1 MSFAHLHVHT
11 EYSILDGFS
20 NIKALVKRAKELD
33 MPALAI
39 TDHGTMYGAVDFYHA
54 AKEVDLK
61 PIIGLEGYLAA
72 RGMKDRDPQ
81 KDKRSSHLLLL
92 AENQTGYK
100 NLLKIATASQLEGF
114 YYRPRIDHDFLA
126 AHSEGLIATS
136 GCMAAEIPRA
146 INQGNLERAQKKIAW
161 YYDVFGPDNF
171 FLELQQHEIPE
182 LEKINKSLIEMGP
195 HFNARFIATNDVH
208 YINPADAVLQD
219 VLLAIQ
225 TGKILSDPD
234 RMRMTDE
241 TYYLRTPEEMRAI
254 FSEVPGAIEN
264 TLLIAERCDVD
275 LGFKEYH
282 LPNFP
287 VPDGKTPDGYL
298 REICEKGL
306 LKRYQDRASNPEI
319 RERLEYEL
327 GIIKS
332 MGFDA
337 YFLIVWDLIQYAQEK
352 GIWYN
357 ARGSAAGSI
366 VSYCLEITPIDPLEH
381 NLIFERFLN
390 PGRISM
396 PDIDLDFPD
405 NRRAEMMHY
414 CAEKYGHDKVAQI
427 ITFGTMKARAAIRDV
442 GRVMDIPLQE
452 VDRVAKAIPNQPP
465 MSIEEALESSPDFRQ
480 LYNDA
485 PYLQSL
491 IDTAKGVEGTVRNA
505 GTHAAGVVVTDR
517 PVEEY
522 SPLHRPTG
530 NLGDSPINTVTQYEM
545 SVVDKL
551 GLLKIDFL
559 GLSTLTIMAL
569 ASELIE
575 QRHGVKLTL
584 NNIPDDDPETFELI
598 GRGETIGLFQVESSG
613 MRRYLKEMK
622 PTRLEHVIAMVA
634 LYRPG
639 PMDFIPDY
647 IDRMHN
653 RQEISYRHE
662 GLIPIYE
669 ETFGIPVYQD
679 QIMHSAV
686 AIAGYTLSE
695 SDSLRKAVAKKKAG
709 ELNKHKKKFISG
721 AIERGVDQKTAED
734 IFTDWE
740 KFARYGFNKAH
751 AADYGLISVQTAYL
765 KTHYPVEYMTAVLT
779 VYQNNTDK
787 VTLYASESRQ
797 MGIEVLAPNVNFSC
811 WGFTIEDNP
820 QGEFCIRF
828 GLGAIKNVGEGPVEV
843 IIQGRGEQPF
853 KDVND
858 FLRRVDMRK
867 VGKRA
872 LESLIQVG
880 ALDDFGSRPAL
891 LESMDRIIAVS
902 SSNFQAADAGQVS
915 MFGGETGL
923 TETIRLP
930 EAKTK
935 VSRRT
940 QLDWER
946 ELIGLYVSD
955 HPLST
960 VMDNLQQHVSHFAQ
974 DLSEAKHQERV
985 SVAGIV
991 TKIRQHQTKNG
1002 KAMAF
1007 ATIEDIQGSID
1018 LVIFP
1023 NTWNKYAEII
1033 RFDEIIYVKGKAD
1046 TYSGDTKVLVDQV
1059 RTSISQVESIE
1070 GSPKPAIQPPKV
1082 TPPLQTPVSP
1092 PVTKP
1097 TEEIPAPVEDKA
1109 ETKEVPP
1116 KQAPPPPDAFPPD
1129 WKKEPAA
1136 EKDPEK
1142 PQAPPEKDKPAP
1154 ELPAE
1159 EIPAS
1164 VDDKAEIKEIPPKQ
1178 APPNKEK
1185 PAPERSAKII
1195 LEEDATY
1202 LITVILK
1209 NRGDTLRDK
1218 LRLRQVYGTL
1228 ISFPGKDRFAFQ
1240 ITENDH
1246 SHLLEFPN
1254 ASTCVTKE
1262 LMNHLRDMLGRDN
1275 VQVEKYLF

>member
-20 NIKALVKRAKELD
+20 NIKSLVKRAKDLN

-39 TDHGTMYGAVDFYHA
+39 TDHGTMFGVVDFYHA
-54 AKEVDLK
+54 AKDIGIR
-61 PIIGLEGYLAA
+61 PIIGVEAYLAA
-72 RGMKDRDPQ
+72 RGMDDRDPQ
-81 KDKRSSHLLLL
+81 HDKRSSHLLLL

-100 NLLKIATASQLEGF
+100 NLLKIASAAQLAGF
-114 YYRPRIDHDFLA
+114 YYFPRIDHEFLA
-126 AHSEGLIATS
+126 AHSQGIIATS

-146 INQGNLERAQKKIAW
+146 INQGQHEEARKKLDW
-161 YYDVFGPDNF
+161 YYEVFGRDNF
-171 FLELQQHEIPE
+171 YLELQQHEIPE
-182 LEKINKSLIEMGP
+182 LENINRALVELGP
-195 HFNARFIATNDVH
+195 RYNANFVATNDVH
-208 YINPADAVLQD
+208 YINPSDAVLQD

-241 TYYLRTPEEMRAI
+241 TYYLRTPEEMRGI
-254 FSEVPGAIEN
+254 FSEVPGAIKN
-264 TLLIAERCDVD
+264 TLLIAERCHVD
-275 LGFKEYH
+275 LDFKEYH

-298 REICEKGL
+298 RELCETGL
-306 LKRYQDRASNPEI
+306 RKRYQSRADDPEI
-319 RERLEYEL
+319 RARLDYEL
-327 GIIKS
+327 EIIKS

-337 YFLIVWDLIQYAQEK
+337 YFLIVWDLIQYAQRN

-390 PGRISM
+390 PGRVSM

-405 NRRAEMMHY
+405 DRRAEMMHY
-414 CAEKYGHDKVAQI
+414 CADKYGHDKVAQI

-452 VDRVAKAIPNQPP
+452 VDRVAKAIPNLPP
-465 MSIEEALESSPDFRQ
+465 MSIEEALIKSPEFQQ

-485 PYLQSL
+485 PYLQNL
-491 IDTAKGVEGTVRNA
+491 INTAKGVEGTIRNA

-530 NLGDSPINTVTQYEM
+530 NIGDSPIDTVTQYEM
-545 SVVDKL
+545 SVVDRL

-569 ASELIE
+569 ACELIE

-584 NNIPDDDPETFELI
+584 ENIPVDDPETFQLI

-662 GLIPIYE
+662 QLIPIYE
-669 ETFGIPVYQD
+669 ETFGIPVYQE

-686 AIAGYTLSE
+686 AIAGYTPSE
-695 SDSLRKAVAKKKAG
+695 ADSLRKAVAKKKVADL
-709 ELNKHKKKFISG
+709 EKHKKKFISG
-721 AIERGVDQKTAED
+721 AVDRGLEEKVAEE

-765 KTHYPVEYMTAVLT
+765 KTHYPVEYMAALLT

-787 VTLYASESRQ
+787 VTLYASECRQ
-797 MGIEVLAPNVNFSC
+797 MGIEVLAPNVNYSC
-811 WGFTIEDNP
+811 WGFTIENGSED
-820 QGEFCIRF
+820 ESCIRF
-828 GLGAIKNVGEGPVEV
+828 GLGAVKNVGEGPVEE
-843 IIQGRGEQPF
+843 IIQGRGDKSFQ
-853 KDVND
+853 DVND
-858 FLRRVDMRK
+858 FLRRVDLRK

-880 ALDDFGSRPAL
+880 ALDDIGNRPAL
-891 LESMDRIIAVS
+891 LESMDRILSISAS
-902 SSNFQAADAGQVS
+902 TFQAADAGQLS
-915 MFGGETGL
+915 MFGAGTGL
-923 TETIRLP
+923 TEVIKLS
-930 EAKTK
+930 EARTMIN
-935 VSRRT
+935 RRA

-955 HPLST
+955 HPLNT
-960 VMDNLQQHVSHFAQ
+960 VLDSLKQHVSHFAQ

-1007 ATIEDIQGSID
+1007 ATIEDIQGTID
-1018 LVIFP
+1018 LVLFP
-1023 NTWNKYAEII
+1023 NAWKQFGDLV

-1046 TYSGDTKVLVDQV
+1046 TNGGDTKVLVDQV
-1059 RTSISQVESIE
+1059 ATNLTQVESIPE
-1070 GSPKPAIQPPKV
+1070 ISSPPAKSSREAFQPPPEEEV
-1082 TPPLQTPVSP
+1082 GLEVSQDEDLDVNSTAHDDFPFPPEDPSLDPEEEYFPPETNHLPETGQTTP
-1092 PVTKP
+1092 
-1097 TEEIPAPVEDKA
+1097 
-1109 ETKEVPP
+1109 EVNTIL
-1116 KQAPPPPDAFPPD
+1116 APPEP
-1129 WKKEPAA
+1129 EPAA
-1136 EKDPEK
+1136 
-1142 PQAPPEKDKPAP
+1142 PAQEP
-1154 ELPAE
+1154 ELNTVVEVEPAIE
-1159 EIPAS
+1159 E
-1164 VDDKAEIKEIPPKQ
+1164 V
-1178 APPNKEK
+1178 
-1185 PAPERSAKII
+1185 PE
-1195 LEEDATY
+1195 LTLDEDSTY
-1202 LITVILK
+1202 LITIILK
-1209 NRGDTLRDK
+1209 NRGDTMRDK

-1228 ISFPGKDRFAFQ
+1228 ISYPGTDRFAFQ
-1240 ITENDH
+1240 ISENDKT
-1246 SHLLEFPN
+1246 HLLEFPN
-1254 ASTCVTKE
+1254 ASTKVSKNLT
-1262 LMNHLRDMLGRDN
+1262 NQLRDMLGREN

>member
-20 NIKALVKRAKELD
+20 NIKALVQKAKDLD

-39 TDHGTMYGAVDFYHA
+39 TDHGTMFGAVDFYHA
-54 AKEVDLK
+54 AIDAGIK
-61 PIIGLEGYLAA
+61 PIIGLEGYMAA
-72 RGMKDRDPQ
+72 RGMKDRDP
-81 KDKRSSHLLLL
+81 KLDKRSSHLLLL

-100 NLLKIATASQLEGF
+100 NLLKIASAAQMEGF
-114 YYRPRIDHDFLA
+114 YYFPRVDHDFLA
-126 AHSEGLIATS
+126 SHSEGIIATS

-146 INQGNLERAQKKIAW
+146 LNQGSLDDARTKMDW
-161 YYDVFGPDNF
+161 YYDVFGPENF
-171 FLELQQHEIPE
+171 FLELQSHDIPE
-182 LEKINKSLIEMGP
+182 LEKINRALVEMGP
-195 HFNARFIATNDVH
+195 RYNAKFIATNDVH
-208 YINPADAVLQD
+208 YINPADSVLQD

-241 TYYLRTPEEMRAI
+241 SYYLRTPQEMRTLFAQ
-254 FSEVPGAIEN
+254 VPGAIEN
-264 TLLIAERCDVD
+264 TLLIAERCNVD

-282 LPNFP
+282 LPEFP
-287 VPDGKTPDGYL
+287 VPDGKTADAYL
-298 REICEKGL
+298 RELCIKGL
-306 LKRYQDRASNPEI
+306 QKRYQSHADDKEI
-319 RERLEYEL
+319 QERLDYEL
-327 GIIKS
+327 DIIKS

-337 YFLIVWDLIQYAQEK
+337 YFLIVWDLIQYAQNN

-381 NLIFERFLN
+381 HLIFERFLN
-390 PGRISM
+390 PGRVSM

-405 NRRAEMMHY
+405 DRRAEMMHY

-452 VDRVAKAIPNQPP
+452 VDRVAKAIPNMPP
-465 MSIEEALESSPDFRQ
+465 MSIQEALDNSPDFRQ
-480 LYNDA
+480 LYQDA
-485 PYLQSL
+485 PYLQTL

-522 SPLHRPTG
+522 TPLHRPTG
-530 NLGDSPINTVTQYEM
+530 NIGDSPINTVTQYEM

-559 GLSTLTIMAL
+559 GLSTLTIMAQ
-569 ASELIE
+569 ACKLIE
-575 QRHGVKLTL
+575 DRHGVKLTL
-584 NNIPDDDPETFELI
+584 NNIPVDDPETYELI

-622 PTRLEHVIAMVA
+622 PTRLEHMIAMVA

-647 IDRMHN
+647 IDRMHK

-662 GLIPIYE
+662 GLVPIYE
-669 ETFGIPVYQD
+669 ETFGIPVYQE

-686 AIAGYTLSE
+686 AIAGYTPSE
-695 SDSLRKAVAKKKAG
+695 SDSLRKAVAKKKP
-709 ELNKHKKKFISG
+709 EEIKKHKKKFISG
-721 AIERGVDQKTAED
+721 AVERGVDQKTAED

-740 KFARYGFNKAH
+740 NFARYGFNKAH
-751 AADYGLISVQTAYL
+751 AADYGLISVQTGYL
-765 KTHYPVEYMTAVLT
+765 KAHYPVEYMTALLT

-797 MGIEVLAPNVNFSC
+797 MGIEILAPNVNFSC

-820 QGEFCIRF
+820 SGESCIRF
-828 GLGAIKNVGEGPVEV
+828 GLGAIKNVGEGPVEE
-843 IIQGRGEQPF
+843 IIHGRSENKF
-853 KDVND
+853 RDIND
-858 FLRRVDMRK
+858 FVRRVDLRK

-880 ALDDFGSRPAL
+880 ALDDLGNRPAL
-891 LESMDRIIAVS
+891 LESMDRILAIS
-902 SSNFQAADAGQVS
+902 SSNFQAADAGQIS
-915 MFGGETGL
+915 MFGDGTGL
-923 TETIRLP
+923 AEAIILP
-930 EAKTK
+930 DAKTAIN
-935 VSRRT
+935 RRA

-960 VMDNLQQHVSHFAQ
+960 VMDSLEKHVTHFAQ
-974 DLSEAKHQERV
+974 DLSEAKDQERV

-1007 ATIEDIQGSID
+1007 ATIEDVQGMID

-1023 NTWNKYAEII
+1023 NTWKKYSDLI
-1033 RFDEIIYVKGKAD
+1033 RFDEIIYVRGKAD
-1046 TYSGDTKVLVDQV
+1046 ANGGETKVLVDQV
-1059 RTSISQVESIE
+1059 STNITQVEPLRDRSHPSQQPAVQRTPQKTIE
-1070 GSPKPAIQPPKV
+1070 Q
-1082 TPPLQTPVSP
+1082 
-1092 PVTKP
+1092 
-1097 TEEIPAPVEDKA
+1097 
-1109 ETKEVPP
+1109 
-1116 KQAPPPPDAFPPD
+1116 PPPPAEGPPIDETMIYEPVPQEDIPPMPDFPPPSD
-1129 WKKEPAA
+1129 FEGTDPGAPVAEAGKSDEDRVPEERPEAEP
-1136 EKDPEK
+1136 EPIE
-1142 PQAPPEKDKPAP
+1142 P
-1154 ELPAE
+1154 
-1159 EIPAS
+1159 S
-1164 VDDKAEIKEIPPKQ
+1164 R
-1178 APPNKEK
+1178 
-1185 PAPERSAKII
+1185 ERVGTIT
-1195 LEEDATY
+1195 LEEDSTY
-1202 LITVILK
+1202 LVTVILR
-1209 NRGDTLRDK
+1209 NRGDMMRDK

-1228 ISFPGKDRFAFQ
+1228 ISYPGNDRFVFQIIEKDRA
-1240 ITENDH
+1240 
-1246 SHLLEFPN
+1246 HLLEFPN
-1254 ASTCVTKE
+1254 ASTKISKN
-1262 LMNHLRDMLGRDN
+1262 LINQLRDMLGREN
-1275 VQVEKYLF
+1275 VQVEKYLL

>member
-1 MSFAHLHVHT
+1 MAFAHLHVHT
-11 EYSILDGFS
+11 EYSILDGLS
-20 NIKALVKRAKELD
+20 NINALVKRAKELD

-39 TDHGTMYGAVDFYHA
+39 TDHGTMYGVVDFYHA
-54 AKEVDLK
+54 AKKVNLK
-61 PIIGLEGYLAA
+61 PIIGVEGYLAA

-81 KDKRSSHLLLL
+81 YDKRSSHLLLL

-100 NLLKIATASQLEGF
+100 NLLKIATAAQLEGF
-114 YYRPRIDHDFLA
+114 YYFPRIDHDFLA
-126 AHSEGLIATS
+126 AHSEGLIVTS

-146 INQGNLERAQKKIAW
+146 IKQGNLEAARKKLDW
-161 YYDVFGPDNF
+161 YYEVFGPDNF

-182 LEKINKSLIEMGP
+182 LEQINRALIEMGP
-195 HFNARFIATNDVH
+195 RYNAHFIATNDVH
-208 YINPADAVLQD
+208 YVNPADAAIQD

-225 TGKILSDPD
+225 TGKILSDPN

-241 TYYLRTPEEMRAI
+241 TYYLRTPEEMKSLFA
-254 FSEVPGAIEN
+254 EVPGAIEN
-264 TLLIAERCDVD
+264 TLLIAERCNVD

-287 VPDGKTPDGYL
+287 VPEGKTSDSYL

-306 LKRYQDRASNPEI
+306 KKRYQDRAATPEI

-327 GIIKS
+327 DIIKT

-337 YFLIVWDLIQYAQEK
+337 YFLIVWDLIQYAQQK

-381 NLIFERFLN
+381 KLIFERFLN

-405 NRRAEMMHY
+405 DRRAEMMHY
-414 CAEKYGHDKVAQI
+414 CADKYGHDKVAQI

-442 GRVMDIPLQE
+442 GRVMDVPLQE
-452 VDRVAKAIPNQPP
+452 VDRVAKAIPNLPP
-465 MSIEEALESSPDFRQ
+465 MSIEEALEHSPDFIQ
-480 LYNDA
+480 LYHDA

-491 IDTAKGVEGTVRNA
+491 IDTAKGVEGTIRNA

-522 SPLHRPTG
+522 TPLHRPTG
-530 NLGDSPINTVTQYEM
+530 NLGDSPIDAVTQYEM

-569 ASELIE
+569 ASQLIE
-575 QRHGVKLTL
+575 ERHGIKFTL
-584 NNIPDDDPETFELI
+584 DNIPDDDPETFELI

-639 PMDFIPDY
+639 PMDFIPNY

-653 RQEISYRHE
+653 RQEISYRHDD
-662 GLIPIYE
+662 LIPIYE
-669 ETFGIPVYQD
+669 ETFGIPVYQE

-686 AIAGYTLSE
+686 EIAGYTPSE
-695 SDSLRKAVAKKKAG
+695 SDSLRKAVAKKKVA
-709 ELNKHKKKFISG
+709 ELNEHKKKFVSG
-721 AIERGVDQKTAED
+721 AVERGVDQKTAQE

-765 KTHYPVEYMTAVLT
+765 KTHYPVEYMAALLT
-779 VYQNNTDK
+779 VYQNNSDK
-787 VTLYASESRQ
+787 VTLYASECRQ
-797 MGIEVLAPNVNFSC
+797 MDIEVFAPNVNFSC
-811 WGFTIEDNP
+811 WGFTIEDSAE
-820 QGEFCIRF
+820 GESCIRF
-828 GLGAIKNVGEGPVEV
+828 GLGAIKNVGEGPVEE
-843 IIQGRGEQPF
+843 IIQGRGDQPF
-853 KDVND
+853 TDVND

-880 ALDDFGSRPAL
+880 ALDNFGNRPAL
-891 LESMDRIIAVS
+891 LESMDRIIAIS
-902 SSNFQAADAGQVS
+902 SSNYQAADAGQIS
-915 MFGGETGL
+915 MFGDGTGL
-923 TETIRLP
+923 TETIKLP
-930 EAKTK
+930 EAKTEI
-935 VSRRT
+935 SRRA

-960 VMDNLQQHVSHFAQ
+960 VMDSLQQHVTHFAQ
-974 DLSEAKHQERV
+974 DLNEAKHQERV

-991 TKIRQHQTKNG
+991 TKIRPHQTKNG

-1007 ATIEDIQGSID
+1007 ATIEDIQGMID

-1023 NTWNKYAEII
+1023 NTWKKFGELI
-1033 RFDEIIYVKGKAD
+1033 RFDEIIYIKGKAD
-1046 TYSGDTKVLVDQV
+1046 TNGGDTKVLVDHVSTNLTQV
-1059 RTSISQVESIE
+1059 D
-1070 GSPKPAIQPPKV
+1070 PIQEPSE
-1082 TPPLQTPVSP
+1082 TTQSMPVD
-1092 PVTKP
+1092 
-1097 TEEIPAPVEDKA
+1097 IPAPD
-1109 ETKEVPP
+1109 TKRADVVDAKELEEPEFAGEHITN
-1116 KQAPPPPDAFPPD
+1116 APPAPEVFPPD
-1129 WKKEPAA
+1129 WKKDSNNEDQEP
-1136 EKDPEK
+1136 EEEQDPASRQEPETKQESEK
-1142 PQAPPEKDKPAP
+1142 PQVPQE
-1154 ELPAE
+1154 AE
-1159 EIPAS
+1159 AS
-1164 VDDKAEIKEIPPKQ
+1164 TPGRAASISLD
-1178 APPNKEK
+1178 
-1185 PAPERSAKII
+1185 
-1195 LEEDATY
+1195 EDATY
-1202 LITVILK
+1202 LLTIILR
-1209 NRGDTLRDK
+1209 NRGDTMRDK

-1228 ISFPGKDRFAFQ
+1228 ISYPGKDRFTFQ
-1240 ITENDH
+1240 IIENEK

-1254 ASTCVTKE
+1254 ASTNVTKE
-1262 LMNHLRDMLGRDN
+1262 LINHLRDMLGREN
-1275 VQVEKYLF
+1275 VQVERYLF

>member
-20 NIKALVKRAKELD
+20 NIKKLVNRAKEMD

-39 TDHGTMYGAVDFYHA
+39 TDHGTMFGVVDFYHA
-54 AKEVDLK
+54 AKAAGIK
-61 PIIGLEGYLAA
+61 PIIGVEGYLAA
-72 RGMKDRDPQ
+72 RGMQERDPQ
-81 KDKRSSHLLLL
+81 FDKRSSHLLLL
-92 AENQTGYK
+92 AENQTGYQ
-100 NLLKIATASQLEGF
+100 NLLKISSAAQLKGF
-114 YYRPRIDHDFLA
+114 YYFPRIDHDFLA
-126 AHSEGLIATS
+126 AHSEGIIATS

-146 INQGNLERAQKKIAW
+146 LKDGRIEDARKKLDW
-161 YYDVFGPDNF
+161 YYEVFGPDNF
-171 FLELQQHEIPE
+171 FLELQEHDIPE
-182 LEKINKSLIEMGP
+182 LKNINRGLVEMGP
-195 HFNARFIATNDVH
+195 RYNAKYVATNDVH
-208 YINPADAVLQD
+208 YINPEDAVLQD

-225 TGKILSDPD
+225 TGKVLSDPN

-241 TYYLRTPEEMRAI
+241 SYYLRPPEEMRTI

-264 TLLIAERCDVD
+264 TLLIAERCEVD

-287 VPDGKTPDGYL
+287 VPEGKTAAGYL
-298 REICEKGL
+298 RELCEAGL
-306 LKRYQDRASNPEI
+306 RKRYQQRADSTEI
-319 RERLEYEL
+319 QERLNYEL
-327 GIIKS
+327 DIIHT

-337 YFLIVWDLIQYAQEK
+337 YFLIVWDLIQYAQRND
-352 GIWYN
+352 IWYN

-366 VSYCLEITPIDPLEH
+366 VSYCLEITPIEPLQH
-381 NLIFERFLN
+381 HLIFERFLN

-405 NRRAEMMHY
+405 DRRAEMMHY

-452 VDRVAKAIPNQPP
+452 VDRVAKAIPNLPP
-465 MSIEEALESSPDFRQ
+465 MSIGEALENSPEFKK

-485 PYLQSL
+485 PYLQTL

-530 NLGDSPINTVTQYEM
+530 NMGDSPIDTVTQFEM
-545 SVVDKL
+545 SVVDKM

-559 GLSTLTIMAL
+559 GLSTLTIMAQ
-569 ASELIE
+569 ASKLIE
-575 QRHGVKLTL
+575 DRHGVHFTL
-584 NNIPDDDPETFELI
+584 SNIPIDDPETFELI

-622 PTRLEHVIAMVA
+622 PTKLEHVIAMVA

-662 GLIPIYE
+662 DLMPIYE
-669 ETFGIPVYQD
+669 ETFGIPVYQE

-686 AIAGYTLSE
+686 AIAGYTPSE
-695 SDSLRKAVAKKKAG
+695 SDSLRKAVAKKKAE
-709 ELNKHKKKFISG
+709 ELVRHKKKFIKG
-721 AIERGVDQKTAED
+721 AVERGLDPQIAED

-765 KTHYPVEYMTAVLT
+765 KTHYPVEYMTALLT
-779 VYQNNTDK
+779 VYQNNSDK
-787 VTLYASESRQ
+787 VTLYASECRQ
-797 MGIEVLAPNVNFSC
+797 MDIDVLAPNVNYSC

-820 QGEFCIRF
+820 EGESCIRF
-828 GLGAIKNVGEGPVEV
+828 GLGAVKNVGEGPVEE
-843 IIQGRGEQPF
+843 IIKGREEGKF
-853 KDVND
+853 RDIND
-858 FLRRVDMRK
+858 FLRRVDLRK

-880 ALDDFGSRPAL
+880 ALDDFGSRLAL
-891 LESMDRIIAVS
+891 LEAMDRILAISA
-902 SSNFQAADAGQVS
+902 SNFQAADAGQIS
-915 MFGGETGL
+915 MFGENTGL

-930 EAKTK
+930 AVKTTIN
-935 VSRRT
+935 RRT

-960 VMDNLQQHVSHFAQ
+960 VMDDLKNHVSHFAQ
-974 DLSEAKHQERV
+974 DLNEANEGERV

-1002 KAMAF
+1002 KPMAF
-1007 ATIEDIQGSID
+1007 ATIEDIQGTID

-1023 NTWNKYAEII
+1023 RTWKQYGELV
-1033 RFDEIIYVKGKAD
+1033 RFDEIIYVRGKAD
-1046 TYSGDTKVLVDQV
+1046 TNGGDTKVLVDQV
-1059 RTSISQVESIE
+1059 ATSLTQIEPLPEGTAQAALKSARESR
-1070 GSPKPAIQPPKV
+1070 
-1082 TPPLQTPVSP
+1082 QTPQKEAVRVGANSP
-1092 PVTKP
+1092 SW
-1097 TEEIPAPVEDKA
+1097 
-1109 ETKEVPP
+1109 EVPP
-1116 KQAPPPPDAFPPD
+1116 PLD
-1129 WKKEPAA
+1129 
-1136 EKDPEK
+1136 DPG
-1142 PQAPPEKDKPAP
+1142 PNLPAP
-1154 ELPAE
+1154 DYIPPAPADE
-1159 EIPAS
+1159 PEDTGGNSQDPRQAAQDPPLEIPAS
-1164 VDDKAEIKEIPPKQ
+1164 SPPDSSGAEIAGQ
-1178 APPNKEK
+1178 ATAPMEGSPN
-1185 PAPERSAKII
+1185 
-1195 LEEDATY
+1195 LEDDATY
-1202 LITVILK
+1202 LVTVIIK
-1209 NRGDTLRDK
+1209 NRGDTMRDK
-1218 LRLRQVYGTL
+1218 LRLRQIYGTL
-1228 ISFPGKDRFAFQ
+1228 ISYPGTDRFAFQ
-1240 ITENDH
+1240 IIEDEKT
-1246 SHLLEFPN
+1246 HLLEFPN
-1254 ASTCVTKE
+1254 ASTRISK
-1262 LMNHLRDMLGRDN
+1262 LLLNQLRDMLGREN
-1275 VQVEKYLF
+1275 VQVEKYLI

>member
-20 NIKALVKRAKELD
+20 NIKKLVQRAKEMD

-39 TDHGTMYGAVDFYHA
+39 TDHGTMFGVVDFYHA
-54 AKEVDLK
+54 AMEAGIK
-61 PIIGLEGYLAA
+61 PIIGVEGYLAA

-81 KDKRSSHLLLL
+81 FDKRSSHLLLL

-100 NLLKIATASQLEGF
+100 NLLKIASAAQLQGF
-114 YYRPRIDHDFLA
+114 YYFPRIDHDFLA
-126 AHSEGLIATS
+126 AHSEGLIVTS
-136 GCMAAEIPRA
+136 GCLAAEIPRA
-146 INQGNLERAQKKIAW
+146 IKQGNLEQARKKLDW
-161 YYDVFGPDNF
+161 YYEVFGPDNF
-171 FLELQQHEIPE
+171 YLELQEHDIPE
-182 LEKINKSLIEMGP
+182 LKDINRALVEMGP
-195 HFNARFIATNDVH
+195 RYNAKFVATNDVH
-208 YINPADAVLQD
+208 YINPEDAALQD

-225 TGKILSDPD
+225 TGKILSDPN

-241 TYYLRTPEEMRAI
+241 SYYLRSPEEMRTI

-264 TLLIAERCDVD
+264 TLLIAERCSVD

-287 VPDGKTPDGYL
+287 VPEGKTAQGYL
-298 REICEKGL
+298 RELCKAGL
-306 LKRYQDRASNPEI
+306 RKRYQDRADEPQI
-319 RERLEYEL
+319 RERLDYEL
-327 GIIKS
+327 DIIHT

-337 YFLIVWDLIQYAQEK
+337 YFLIVWDLIKHAQQN

-366 VSYCLEITPIDPLEH
+366 VSYSLEITPIDPLEH

-405 NRRAEMMHY
+405 DRRAEMMHY

-452 VDRVAKAIPNQPP
+452 VDRVAKAIPNAPP
-465 MSIEEALESSPDFRQ
+465 MSIEEALENSPEFKQ

-485 PYLQSL
+485 PYLQAL

-522 SPLHRPTG
+522 TPLHRPTG
-530 NLGDSPINTVTQYEM
+530 NISDSPIDTVTQYEM

-569 ASELIE
+569 ASKFIE
-575 QRHGVKLTL
+575 ERHGVKLTL
-584 NNIPDDDPETFELI
+584 SNIPVDDPETFELI

-622 PTRLEHVIAMVA
+622 PTRLEHMIAMVA

-647 IDRMHN
+647 IDRMHKQ
-653 RQEISYRHE
+653 QEISYRHE

-669 ETFGIPVYQD
+669 ETFGIPVYQE

-686 AIAGYTLSE
+686 AIAGYTPSE
-695 SDSLRKAVAKKKAG
+695 SDSLRKAVAKKKVE
-709 ELNKHKKKFISG
+709 ELNKHKKKFIEG
-721 AIERGVDQKTAED
+721 AVERGLDRQTAED
-734 IFTDWE
+734 IFADWE

-765 KTHYPVEYMTAVLT
+765 KTHYPVEYMTALLT
-779 VYQNNTDK
+779 VYQSNTDK
-787 VTLYASESRQ
+787 VTLYASECRQ
-797 MGIEVLAPNVNFSC
+797 MGIDILPPNINFSC
-811 WGFTIEDNP
+811 WGFTIEDSP
-820 QGEFCIRF
+820 SGENCIRF
-828 GLGAIKNVGEGPVEV
+828 GLGAVKNVGEGPVEE
-843 IIQGRGEQPF
+843 IIRGRGEGPF
-853 KDVND
+853 QDIND
-858 FLRRVDMRK
+858 FLRRVDLRK

-880 ALDDFGSRPAL
+880 ALDDFGGRLPL
-891 LESMDRIIAVS
+891 LESMDRILAIS
-902 SSNFQAADAGQVS
+902 SSNFQAADAGQIS
-915 MFGGETGL
+915 MFGDATGL
-923 TETIRLP
+923 TETINLP
-930 EAKTK
+930 QVNTEIN
-935 VSRRT
+935 RRA

-946 ELIGLYVSD
+946 ELLGLYVSD

-960 VMDNLQQHVSHFAQ
+960 VLDSLKQHVSHFAQ
-974 DLSEAKHQERV
+974 DLQEAKPGERV
-985 SVAGIV
+985 RVAGLV

-1002 KAMAF
+1002 KPMAF
-1007 ATIEDIQGSID
+1007 ATIEDIQGTID

-1023 NTWNKYAEII
+1023 RTWQKYGELV

-1046 TYSGDTKVLVDQV
+1046 SNGGDTKVLVDQV
-1059 RTSISQVESIE
+1059 ATSITQIEAVSESPQPVPEPTIE
-1070 GSPKPAIQPPKV
+1070 ASSRPAR
-1082 TPPLQTPVSP
+1082 QTPEAPESG
-1092 PVTKP
+1092 
-1097 TEEIPAPVEDKA
+1097 PALE
-1109 ETKEVPP
+1109 
-1116 KQAPPPPDAFPPD
+1116 APPPFEGENPEQAEPEYVSPAPPPREEEQTGTPPRPEKPAQPERERDLQEEEAPDTPEHPTPSQQEEASQ
-1129 WKKEPAA
+1129 PAA
-1136 EKDPEK
+1136 ESPGSINLD
-1142 PQAPPEKDKPAP
+1142 
-1154 ELPAE
+1154 
-1159 EIPAS
+1159 
-1164 VDDKAEIKEIPPKQ
+1164 
-1178 APPNKEK
+1178 
-1185 PAPERSAKII
+1185 
-1195 LEEDATY
+1195 EDATY

-1209 NRGDTLRDK
+1209 NRGDTMRDK

-1228 ISFPGKDRFAFQ
+1228 ISYPGKDRFAFQ
-1240 ITENDH
+1240 IIENDQT
-1246 SHLLEFPN
+1246 HLLEFPN
-1254 ASTCVTKE
+1254 ASTKISKP
-1262 LMNHLRDMLGRDN
+1262 LINQLRDMLGREN
-1275 VQVEKYLF
+1275 VQVEKYLI

>member
-1 MSFAHLHVHT
+1 
-11 EYSILDGFS
+11 
-20 NIKALVKRAKELD
+20 

-39 TDHGTMYGAVDFYHA
+39 TDHGTMFGVVDFYHA
-54 AKEVDLK
+54 ALEVGIK
-61 PIIGLEGYLAA
+61 PIIGVEGYLAA
-72 RGMKDRDPQ
+72 RGMNDREPQ
-81 KDKRSSHLLLL
+81 LDKRSSHLLLL

-100 NLLKIATASQLEGF
+100 NLLKIASAAQLEGF
-114 YYRPRIDHDFLA
+114 YYFPRIDHEFLA

-146 INQGNLERAQKKIAW
+146 INQGQTEDARKKLDW
-161 YYDVFGPDNF
+161 YYEVFGRDNF
-171 FLELQQHEIPE
+171 YLELQQHDIPE
-182 LEKINKSLIEMGP
+182 LENINRALIELGP
-195 HFNARFIATNDVH
+195 HYNANFIATNDVH
-208 YINPADAVLQD
+208 YINPSDAVLQD

-241 TYYLRTPEEMRAI
+241 SYYLRTPEEMRGI
-254 FSEVPGAIEN
+254 FSEVPGAINN
-264 TLLIAERCDVD
+264 TLLIAERCNVD

-298 REICEKGL
+298 RELCVNGL
-306 LKRYQDRASNPEI
+306 QKRYRDRSSDPHI
-319 RERLEYEL
+319 RERLDYEL

-337 YFLIVWDLIQYAQEK
+337 YFLIVWDLIIYAQK
-352 GIWYN
+352 NNIWYN
-357 ARGSAAGSI
+357 ARGSAAASI

-405 NRRAEMMHY
+405 DRRAEMMHY
-414 CAEKYGHDKVAQI
+414 CADKYGHDKVAQI

-442 GRVMDIPLQE
+442 GRVMDIPLAE
-452 VDRVAKAIPNQPP
+452 VDRVAKTIPNMPP
-465 MSIEEALESSPDFRQ
+465 MSIEEALVKSAEFQ
-480 LYNDA
+480 KLYNDA
-485 PYLQSL
+485 PYLQTL
-491 IDTAKGVEGTVRNA
+491 INTAKGVEGTVRNA

-517 PVEEY
+517 PVQEY

-530 NLGDSPINTVTQYEM
+530 NIGDSPINTVTQYEM
-545 SVVDKL
+545 SVVDRL

-569 ASELIE
+569 ASDWIE
-575 QRHGVKLTL
+575 ERHGVKLTL
-584 NNIPDDDPETFELI
+584 DNIPYDDLKTFELI

-647 IDRMHN
+647 IDRMHS
-653 RQEISYRHE
+653 RQEISYRHDQ
-662 GLIPIYE
+662 LIPIYE
-669 ETFGIPVYQD
+669 ETFGIPVYQE
-679 QIMHSAV
+679 QIMLSAV
-686 AIAGYTLSE
+686 AIAGYTPSE
-695 SDSLRKAVAKKKAG
+695 SDSLRKAVAKKKAK
-709 ELNKHKKKFISG
+709 ELDKHKKKFISG
-721 AIERGVDQKTAED
+721 AVERGLDEKVAEE

-751 AADYGLISVQTAYL
+751 AADYGLIAVQTAYL
-765 KTHYPVEYMTAVLT
+765 KTHYPVEYMAALLT

-787 VTLYASESRQ
+787 VTLYASECRQ
-797 MGIEVLAPNVNFSC
+797 MGIEILPPNVNYSC
-811 WGFTIEDNP
+811 WGFTIEKGAE
-820 QGEFCIRF
+820 GENCIRF
-828 GLGAIKNVGEGPVEV
+828 GLGAVKNVGEGPVEE
-843 IIQGRGEQPF
+843 IIIGRGEITFQN
-853 KDVND
+853 VND
-858 FLRRVDMRK
+858 FLRRVDLRK

-891 LESMDRIIAVS
+891 LESMDRILSIS
-902 SSNFQAADAGQVS
+902 SSNFQAADAGQIS
-915 MFGGETGL
+915 MFGDGTGL
-923 TETIRLP
+923 TESIKLP
-930 EAKTK
+930 ATQNP
-935 VSRRT
+935 VSRRA

-960 VMDNLQQHVSHFAQ
+960 VMDSLKDHVTHFAQ
-974 DLSEAKHQERV
+974 DLAEAKHQERV
-985 SVAGIV
+985 SVAGVV
-991 TKIRQHQTKNG
+991 TKIRPHQTKNG

-1007 ATIEDIQGSID
+1007 ATIEDIQGTID

-1023 NTWNKYAEII
+1023 NTWSQYAEIV

-1046 TYSGDTKVLVDQV
+1046 ANGGDTKVLVDQIS
-1059 RTSISQVESIE
+1059 TSLTHVEPLTPAANTQPTFQEENKTSQTPTNPLPLQTEDEETQDFSGNDFPFPPEDPSLDPEQDVPSSEPIGEDLQSTPPADLQVESALQSDP
-1070 GSPKPAIQPPKV
+1070 SPGLA
-1082 TPPLQTPVSP
+1082 
-1092 PVTKP
+1092 
-1097 TEEIPAPVEDKA
+1097 
-1109 ETKEVPP
+1109 
-1116 KQAPPPPDAFPPD
+1116 
-1129 WKKEPAA
+1129 
-1136 EKDPEK
+1136 
-1142 PQAPPEKDKPAP
+1142 PAP
-1154 ELPAE
+1154 EPAQS
-1159 EIPAS
+1159 P
-1164 VDDKAEIKEIPPKQ
+1164 DDSPQLEMVGAIT
-1178 APPNKEK
+1178 
-1185 PAPERSAKII
+1185 
-1195 LEEDATY
+1195 LEEDSTY
-1202 LITVILK
+1202 LITIILK
-1209 NRGDTLRDK
+1209 NRGDTMRDK

-1228 ISFPGKDRFAFQ
+1228 ISYPGKDRFAFQ
-1240 ITENDH
+1240 ISENDR

-1254 ASTCVTKE
+1254 ATTRISKN
-1262 LMNHLRDMLGRDN
+1262 LINQLREMLGREN

>member
-1 MSFAHLHVHT
+1 MSFTHLHVHT
-11 EYSILDGFS
+11 EYSILDGLS
-20 NIKALVKRAKELD
+20 NINALVKRAKELD

-39 TDHGTMYGAVDFYHA
+39 TDHGTMYGVVDFYHA
-54 AKEVDLK
+54 ANEVDLK
-61 PIIGLEGYLAA
+61 PIIGVEGYLAA

-81 KDKRSSHLLLL
+81 YDKRSSHLLLL
-92 AENQTGYK
+92 AENQIGYK
-100 NLLKIATASQLEGF
+100 NLLKIATAAQLDGF
-114 YYRPRIDHDFLA
+114 YYLPRIDHDFLA
-126 AHSEGLIATS
+126 AHAEGLIATS

-146 INQGNLERAQKKIAW
+146 INQGKLEDAQKKMNW
-161 YYDVFGPDNF
+161 YYEVFGPENF

-182 LEKINKSLIEMGP
+182 LEKINRALIEMGP
-195 HFNARFIATNDVH
+195 RYNAQFVATNDVH
-208 YINPADAVLQD
+208 YINPNDAYLQD

-241 TYYLRTPEEMRAI
+241 TYYLRTPQEMRTI
-254 FSEVPGAIEN
+254 FAEVPGAIEN
-264 TLLIAERCDVD
+264 TLLIAERCNVD
-275 LGFKEYH
+275 LEFKEYH

-287 VPDGKTPDGYL
+287 VPEGKTPDSFLKELCERGL
-298 REICEKGL
+298 R
-306 LKRYQDRASNPEI
+306 KRYGDRADDPVI
-319 RERLEYEL
+319 RERLTYEL
-327 GIIKS
+327 DIIKS

-337 YFLIVWDLIQYAQEK
+337 YFLIVWDLIQYAQK
-352 GIWYN
+352 NGIWYN

-381 NLIFERFLN
+381 KLIFERFLN
-390 PGRISM
+390 PGRVSM

-405 NRRAEMMHY
+405 DRRAEMMHY
-414 CAEKYGHDKVAQI
+414 CADKYGHDKVAQI

-452 VDRVAKAIPNQPP
+452 VDRVAKAIPNLPP
-465 MSIEEALESSPDFRQ
+465 MSIEEALVKSPEFQQ

-491 IDTAKGVEGTVRNA
+491 INTAKGVEGTVRNA

-522 SPLHRPTG
+522 TPLHRPTG
-530 NLGDSPINTVTQYEM
+530 NIGDSPINTVTQYEM

-569 ASELIE
+569 TSQFIE
-575 QRHGVKLTL
+575 ERHGINFTL
-584 NNIPDDDPETFELI
+584 DTIPADDPETFELI

-647 IDRMHN
+647 IDRMHS

-662 GLIPIYE
+662 DLIPIYE
-669 ETFGIPVYQD
+669 ETFGIPVYQE

-686 AIAGYTLSE
+686 AIAGYTPSE
-695 SDSLRKAVAKKKAG
+695 SDSLRKAVAKKKEAD
-709 ELNKHKKKFISG
+709 LKKHKKKFISG
-721 AIERGVDQKTAED
+721 AVNRGVDQKTAEQ

-765 KTHYPVEYMTAVLT
+765 KTHYPVEYMAALLT

-787 VTLYASESRQ
+787 VTLYASECRQ

-811 WGFTIEDNP
+811 YGFTIEDNP
-820 QGEFCIRF
+820 RGESCIRF
-828 GLGAIKNVGEGPVEV
+828 GLGAIKNVGEGPVEM
-843 IIQGRGEQPF
+843 IIQGRDEQPF
-853 KDVND
+853 QDVND

-880 ALDDFGSRPAL
+880 ALDDFGNRPAL

-902 SSNFQAADAGQVS
+902 SSNFQAADAGQFS
-915 MFGGETGL
+915 MFGDGTGL
-923 TETIRLP
+923 TETIKLP
-930 EAKTK
+930 DAKTNI
-935 VSRRT
+935 SRRA

-960 VMDNLQQHVSHFAQ
+960 VMESLKQYVTHFAQ
-974 DLSEAKHQERV
+974 DLNEAKHQERV
-985 SVAGIV
+985 RVAGIV

-1002 KAMAF
+1002 KSMAF
-1007 ATIEDIQGSID
+1007 ATIEDIQGMID

-1023 NTWNKYAEII
+1023 NTWKKYAENI

-1046 TYSGDTKVLVDQV
+1046 ANGGETKVLVDQV
-1059 RTSISQVESIE
+1059 ATHISQIESVQE
-1070 GSPKPAIQPPKV
+1070 TPSTTRQPPVENPPPVV
-1082 TPPLQTPVSP
+1082 TPV
-1092 PVTKP
+1092 
-1097 TEEIPAPVEDKA
+1097 EEIPDPVEVIPEISED
-1109 ETKEVPP
+1109 PGSS
-1116 KQAPPPPDAFPPD
+1116 APPVPDTFPPD
-1129 WKKEPAA
+1129 WKKEP
-1136 EKDPEK
+1136 ESEPDPEPGQLVQK
-1142 PQAPPEKDKPAP
+1142 SEQIPLDR
-1154 ELPAE
+1154 AE
-1159 EIPAS
+1159 S
-1164 VDDKAEIKEIPPKQ
+1164 L
-1178 APPNKEK
+1178 
-1185 PAPERSAKII
+1185 I

-1202 LITVILK
+1202 LITIIIK

-1228 ISFPGKDRFAFQ
+1228 ISYPGTDRFTFQ
-1240 ITENDH
+1240 ITENDQ

-1254 ASTCVTKE
+1254 ASTKVTKA
-1262 LMNHLRDMLGRDN
+1262 LLNQLRDMLGRDN